1 MGFKEFL
8 FKSIIKIFHVEVI
21 HPEKEPSPGVL
32 LCANHISNLDPV
44 LIVCSLK
51 NETKFMAKKEL
62 FKIPIVSSVIK
73 MFGAFP
79 VDRGNVDLNAM
90 KKAITLLEDGNT
102 VGMFPQGTRRPG
114 LDPRNTKVKSG
125 AGMIVTRSHTDIL
138 PVAIITKNNKCRL
151 FNKKYIV
158 LGDLIKYTDLNNV
171 EKSRE
176 EFDRISAV
184 IFGKICD
191 LYDEYSYL
199 VENEK
204 K

>member
-8 FKSIIKIFHVEVI
+8 FKSIIKIFRVEVI
-21 HPEKEPSPGVL
+21 NPEKEPSPGVL

-151 FNKKYIV
+151 FNKKYIA
-158 LGDLIKYTDLNNV
+158 LGDIIKYTDLNNV

>member
-1 MGFKEFL
+1 
-8 FKSIIKIFHVEVI
+8 
-21 HPEKEPSPGVL
+21 
-32 LCANHISNLDPV
+32 
-44 LIVCSLK
+44 
-51 NETKFMAKKEL
+51 
-62 FKIPIVSSVIK
+62 